1 MIAFLRIS
9 YLRMVWLKL
18 TLVLG
23 LLLFGCALKVLR
35 RLLEYV
41 RTCSQSL
48 EAILL

>member
-1 MIAFLRIS
+1 
-9 YLRMVWLKL
+9 MVRLKL

-23 LLLFGCALKVLR
+23 LLLIRCALQVFR